1 VSYKTFLFIVEQN
14 RLVLDVN
21 RRHYLSQEISLNI
34 YSRAIKE
41 VVLTTQYLLHSVKVK
56 WSGIRQS
63 KI

>member
-41 VVLTTQYLLHSVKVK
+41 VVLTTQYLLHSVKV
-56 WSGIRQS
+56 Q
-63 KI
+63 